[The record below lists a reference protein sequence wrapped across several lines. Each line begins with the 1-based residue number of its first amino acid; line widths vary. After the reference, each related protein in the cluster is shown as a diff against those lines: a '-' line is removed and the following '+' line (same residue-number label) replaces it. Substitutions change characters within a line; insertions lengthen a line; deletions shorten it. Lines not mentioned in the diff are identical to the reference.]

1 MTIQTNQEIDLEQ
14 RITLLHNQAVD
25 HHKKGELA
33 NAVKLYQEAIKLDND
48 QPAWVYGNLLT
59 LLTELKAVDQAVAL
73 GVQIKADYNDSDDF
87 LRAFALALE
96 EQGNLSSS
104 IIYYQQAI
112 NLNPSQPN
120 WVYSRLANIL
130 IDQNSLEQAIQIGQQ
145 GITIH
150 PNSYWINYY
159 LGIAFEKNNDL
170 EQANIFQGYAQQI
183 KSGQPIKAVNTPV
196 KITPLPSDG
205 ETRANSEVSLV
216 SQDQELSNQSQ
227 TQVNMPLTTDL
238 ENSSQQASLTQLD
251 IESKKNIIYHQVDNV
266 MNHEPEIHNSA
277 KLSTKNL
284 SFMTDDIVELSEPQI
299 ENQIK
304 LIKARLQENYQE
316 QLFEGLLYELAKT
329 QLLVK
334 SFNYQLKIFSNK
346 LIMKDCLLPGFSV
359 SNQDQSIEIDAEF
372 PLSSSQGF
380 YVLEY
385 NNQGTCFRWTGP
397 ENVFYFDLFL
407 NRAQQS
413 ELTLILCNAIVPEIV
428 SNLRCF
434 IDGNEI
440 SLRSSQEDKLFY
452 LKGTIPPGVTNEM
465 TRVSFLMPQTTQ
477 ASDVHPDSQDDRL
490 LGVAFH
496 KITIRNV

>member
-1 MTIQTNQEIDLEQ
+1 MTIQTNQEIDLGQ

-25 HHKKGELA
+25 CHKKGEFT
-33 NAVKLYQEAIKLDND
+33 NAVKLYQKAIKLDNN

-59 LLTELKAVDQAVAL
+59 LLTELKAVNQAVAL
-73 GVQIKADYNDSDDF
+73 GLQIKAHYNDSDDF

-112 NLNPSQPN
+112 NLNPGQPD
-120 WVYSRLANIL
+120 WVYSRLTNIL
-130 IDQNSLEQAIQIGQQ
+130 IEQNSTGQAIQIGQQ
-145 GITIH
+145 GIAIY

-196 KITPLPSDG
+196 KITPLSFNG
-205 ETRANSEVSLV
+205 KTRANS
-216 SQDQELSNQSQ
+216 D
-227 TQVNMPLTTDL
+227 
-238 ENSSQQASLTQLD
+238 QQASLNQLD
-251 IESKKNIIYHQVDNV
+251 IESKKNMIYHQVNNV
-266 MNHEPEIHNSA
+266 INQEPEINKSA
-277 KLSTKNL
+277 KLSASNL
-284 SFMTDDIVELSEPQI
+284 SFINDDFVELSEPQI

-334 SFNYQLKIFSNK
+334 SFNCQLNIFSNK

-380 YVLEY
+380 YILEY
-385 NNQGTCFRWTGP
+385 DQKGICFRWTGP
-397 ENVFYFDLFL
+397 EKIFYFEVFL
-407 NRAQQS
+407 NRTQQS
-413 ELTLILCNAIVPEIV
+413 ELTLILANAMVPEMI

-440 SLRSSQEDKLFY
+440 RLRAYQKEKLFY
-452 LKGTIPPGVTNEM
+452 LQGTIPPGETNEM
-465 TRVSFLMPQTTQ
+465 TRISFLVAQITKV
-477 ASDVHPDSQDDRL
+477 SDVNPDSRDDRL

-496 KITIRNV
+496 QLKIRNV